1 MPYLTQCALQQR
13 GTTSGFPD
21 KMFMVIALWL
31 PAQVCAWGPPYVCVC
46 VCVEDVKREKG
57 HVSDVIDMVC
67 LAFKR
72 LQTNQHKHARMR
84 GWAPKSMP
92 RFLPHLR
99 STFFHPI
106 QKAPVWVDG
115 PNPSPL
121 THCQLQLVDVII
133 SGSCVGS
140 SSSIHNWQE
149 PRYTAQFF
157 KDWISGV
164 TWIRRFNVSELSA
177 CPKYHVIQ
185 GTKSYPVSSTET
197 KKLP

>member
-1 MPYLTQCALQQR
+1 
-13 GTTSGFPD
+13 
-21 KMFMVIALWL
+21 
-31 PAQVCAWGPPYVCVC
+31 VCVC

-140 SSSIHNWQE
+140 SSSIHN
-149 PRYTAQFF
+149 
-157 KDWISGV
+157 
-164 TWIRRFNVSELSA
+164 
-177 CPKYHVIQ
+177 
-185 GTKSYPVSSTET
+185 
-197 KKLP
+197 

>member
-1 MPYLTQCALQQR
+1 MCTATKRDNFWIPWQNVYGYCFMAASASVCVRPSLCA
-13 GTTSGFPD
+13 
-21 KMFMVIALWL
+21 
-31 PAQVCAWGPPYVCVC
+31 CVC
-46 VCVEDVKREKG
+46 VWRMWRGKR
-57 HVSDVIDMVC
+57 VTCQMSLTWFALPLSVC
-67 LAFKR
+67 K
-72 LQTNQHKHARMR
+72 QTNTNTR

-99 STFFHPI
+99 STFFYPEKI

-140 SSSIHNWQE
+140 SSSIYNWQE
-149 PRYTAQFF
+149 PRYTAQFS
-157 KDWISGV
+157 KGWISGG
-164 TWIRRFNVSELSA
+164 TWERRFNISELSS

-185 GTKSYPVSSTET
+185 GTKSYPVPSTET